1 MPLPSMLEASGGKA
15 RSSKGGALE
24 GARARDAHASVVS
37 RVSRRASTS
46 DGRVRAHPSFG
57 WGRAWIRRSRS
68 RRASARS
75 SVDGAGRSA
84 GAAGSARRRL
94 ASWRLAWVSFP
105 AAGRSAGSEAAPWKS
120 MWRFTASA
128 RLPLADWSARLA
140 CASPAPVTD
149 RNSSTSASV
158 NGGGG
163 GGLLPPPRLF
173 GGIGGGRRRDCLPG
187 VGERRGADPERA
199 VSIG

>member
-1 MPLPSMLEASGGKA
+1 
-15 RSSKGGALE
+15 
-24 GARARDAHASVVS
+24 
-37 RVSRRASTS
+37 
-46 DGRVRAHPSFG
+46 
-57 WGRAWIRRSRS
+57 
-68 RRASARS
+68 
-75 SVDGAGRSA
+75 
-84 GAAGSARRRL
+84 
-94 ASWRLAWVSFP
+94 
-105 AAGRSAGSEAAPWKS
+105 